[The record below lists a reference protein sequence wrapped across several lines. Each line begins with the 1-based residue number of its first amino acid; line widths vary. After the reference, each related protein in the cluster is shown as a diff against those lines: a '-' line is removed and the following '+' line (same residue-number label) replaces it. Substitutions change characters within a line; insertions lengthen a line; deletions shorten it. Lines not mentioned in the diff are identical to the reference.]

1 MISLIIGHKG
11 SGKTKRLVEM
21 VNRAV
26 ESSKG
31 NVVCVEK
38 EPKLIYDVSHR
49 ARLIETDR
57 FSLSGPDAFY
67 GFLCGVCSG
76 DHDIT
81 DMLIDGTLRIIGRDQ
96 EDIGRFFKNVGLLEK
111 ETGVA
116 FVFTVSADKEE
127 LPETIFKFCKNI

>member
-1 MISLIIGHKG
+1 MISLIVGHKG

-21 VNRAV
+21 VNLAV

-38 EPKLIYDVSHR
+38 QPKLIYEVSHR
-49 ARLIETDR
+49 ARLIATDR
-57 FSLSGPDAFY
+57 FSLTGADAFY

-81 DMLIDGTLRIIGRDQ
+81 DMLIDGTLRIIGR
-96 EDIGRFFKNVGLLEK
+96 EKENIERFFQNIGLLEK
-111 ETGVA
+111 ETGVE
-116 FVFTVSADKEE
+116 FVFTVSADEKE
-127 LPETIFKFCKNI
+127 LPESIFKFCIKI

>member
-21 VNRAV
+21 VNLAV

-38 EPKLIYDVSHR
+38 ESKLIYEVSHR

-57 FSLSGPDAFY
+57 FSLMGADALY

-81 DMLIDGTLRIIGRDQ
+81 DMLIDGTLRIIGREQ
-96 EDIGRFFKNVGLLEK
+96 NNIERFFKNVSLLEK
-111 ETGVA
+111 ETDVE
-116 FVFTVSADKEE
+116 FVFTVSADEEE
-127 LPETIFKFCKNI
+127 LPASIFSFCKKI